1 MKALVYDK
9 PGRLYS
15 GIREIPYPQCGPDD
29 VIIRSCLP
37 VSVKAWNTIMTR
49 KG

>member
-15 GIREIPYPQCGPDD
+15 GIREIPYPQCGPDEIGRAH
-29 VIIRSCLP
+29 V
-37 VSVKAWNTIMTR
+37 
-49 KG
+49 